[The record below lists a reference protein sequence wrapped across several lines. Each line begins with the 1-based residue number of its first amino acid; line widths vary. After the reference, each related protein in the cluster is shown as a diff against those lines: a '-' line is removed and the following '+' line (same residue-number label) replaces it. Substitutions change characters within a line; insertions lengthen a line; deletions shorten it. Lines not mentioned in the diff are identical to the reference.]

1 MAYIISTVSPHRL
14 SRRCWRRT
22 RPGITKITGDATKS
36 STEISRVASEFSP
49 SPGCQFFKK
58 SIDSFL
64 SCLQIL
70 PTGFCDKENTA
81 LIDVQSMED
90 DLRSKSKAKQTPN
103 RKLRCPSLEYLRMGA
118 SQVVAP
124 AENKSIGL
132 MWARPL
138 MQAELKLGA
147 RAADRH
153 DPGTNRSFQA

>member
-1 MAYIISTVSPHRL
+1 MAYVISTVSPHRL
-14 SRRCWRRT
+14 SRRCGRWT

-36 STEISRVASEFSP
+36 STEISHVASESSS

-81 LIDVQSMED
+81 LVDVWSMED

-103 RKLRCPSLEYLRMGA
+103 RTQMPVTRIPTNGCF
-118 SQVVAP
+118 
-124 AENKSIGL
+124 
-132 MWARPL
+132 
-138 MQAELKLGA
+138 
-147 RAADRH
+147 
-153 DPGTNRSFQA
+153 PGGSTC